1 MKDAEDLLET
11 CITELLPTCEKVLTT
26 FTAIRDSHEISNII
40 DDASTS
46 VTREDIEAILP
57 DILKRQTDKNFDPD
71 LHRMI
76 PEFTEFIRIFDQ
88 KDKTAADRAFAHSL
102 QVIAVLEAARDCMP

>member
-1 MKDAEDLLET
+1 MRLSQRMKDAEDLLET

-40 DDASTS
+40 DDASTP

-57 DILKRQTDKNFDPD
+57 DILKRQTDKNFARYVR
-71 LHRMI
+71 L
-76 PEFTEFIRIFDQ
+76 
-88 KDKTAADRAFAHSL
+88 KGAHSRPDGGKL
-102 QVIAVLEAARDCMP
+102 HHFNSSMVRLKEV